1 VACRASLLQGI
12 TKSLENTFPYL
23 YFTFFFLNSD
33 KFSLISP
40 FYPQLNIPP
49 SFYFSL
55 PLFSFPLF
63 SFPSEFPTNFLH
75 SFVLTVYTMK
85 VTRLQLGVY
94 ANQQSFCLYLFP
106 LVASSLS
113 VSSQNGQ
120 DLPSRTTHLPFYRLR
135 DIDAIFFDSQ
145 ETGYILKSRKIPQI
159 YFDTPGYCFHE
170 RSGDVYL
177 AARAIKDTGTRL
189 GNHLLAEFCKYG
201 QTEIIS
207 GMADKLLESVDVN
220 RTPGVLDAE
229 FEFFTLDSTY
239 TPTTSPISNNNP
251 HIRSPNNLNPSISN
265 GHLSPPPTIG
275 RKRMSLEAVLD
286 NDDNTN
292 NRRYASSVTSP
303 VERTVSPV
311 GSDRGTPTIKQEPSP
326 SYSGSENSNP
336 SSPNQ
341 SPRSPHSPSS
351 PLASGEVI
359 DEENRMRK
367 RRRVAVQPAIGSNNI
382 KVTNNPEVM
391 EQVRNT
397 LKLKQQQKA
406 IIEARQQQA
415 QQQML
420 QQQNFVDRR
429 HTSQGTWESNRTS
442 NTLSKR
448 NSASNRSNRNSRNL
462 SVFAPPYNDISS
474 LSSSASPG
482 VSKVRG
488 QNSAG
493 LTNNRQPPM
502 TAPIPINRSAP
513 NKQNV
518 SGFPLSANSAF
529 RPTSQSLNTHSAS
542 TSASINGLISPHN
555 IEDVRSNSVSSSPLT
570 LPSPSPRLS
579 RISKSVTSPMSHANG
594 EQQSKE
600 SFINLFES
608 FYDTVADTRSLKTT
622 LEDQIRK
629 TTTLLQT
636 LQASGSMIESLVRGH
651 FREMQREVVKDLMTL
666 EKRLSKVE
674 ERMRSS
680 AAVVGMSPSPP
691 LDPDRRLS
699 DISTA
704 SSDMGYS
711 HNKNTSAFAQN
722 ANNSS
727 SQYSSVSQ
735 LTHSSPPLSSVSSHS
750 NADESQP
757 KDYEYILKAL
767 KARLESLERRMSVP

>member
-1 VACRASLLQGI
+1 
-12 TKSLENTFPYL
+12 
-23 YFTFFFLNSD
+23 
-33 KFSLISP
+33 
-40 FYPQLNIPP
+40 
-49 SFYFSL
+49 
-55 PLFSFPLF
+55 
-63 SFPSEFPTNFLH
+63 
-75 SFVLTVYTMK
+75 MK

-94 ANQQSFCLYLFP
+94 ANQQPFCLYLFP
-106 LVASSLS
+106 LVTSSPS

-120 DLPSRTTHLPFYRLR
+120 DSPSRTTHQLFYRLR
-135 DIDAIFFDSQ
+135 DIDAIFFESQ
-145 ETGYILKSRKIPQI
+145 EIGYILKSGKIPQI
-159 YFDTPGYCFHE
+159 YFDTPGYCFRE
-170 RSGDVYL
+170 RSSDVYL

-189 GNHLLAEFCKYG
+189 GNHLLAEFCKYS

-207 GMADKLLESVDVN
+207 GMANKLLESVDVT
-220 RTPGVLDAE
+220 RTSVLDAE
-229 FEFFTLDSTY
+229 FEFIPLDSTY
-239 TPTTSPISNNNP
+239 TPTTSPISNNTP
-251 HIRSPNNLNPSISN
+251 LIRSPNNLNSSTSN
-265 GHLSPPPTIG
+265 GHLSPPPTNG

-292 NRRYASSVTSP
+292 NRRYASTLTSP
-303 VERTVSPV
+303 VERIVSPV

-326 SYSGSENSNP
+326 SYSGSENSNL

-351 PLASGEVI
+351 PLVSGEV

-367 RRRVAVQPAIGSNNI
+367 RRRVAVPPAIGSNNI

-420 QQQNFVDRR
+420 QQQNFADRR
-429 HTSQGTWESNRTS
+429 HTSQSAWESNRTT

-448 NSASNRSNRNSRNL
+448 TSVSNRSNRNSRNL

-474 LSSSASPG
+474 LSSTSPG
-482 VSKVRG
+482 ISKARG

-493 LTNNRQPPM
+493 LTNNRQPM
-502 TAPIPINRSAP
+502 TAPITLNRSAP

-529 RPTSQSLNTHSAS
+529 RPTSQSQTLNTHSAS

-555 IEDVRSNSVSSSPLT
+555 IEDIRSNSVSSSPLP
-570 LPSPSPRLS
+570 LPSPIPRLS
-579 RISKSVTSPMSHANG
+579 RISKSVTSPMSHTNG
-594 EQQSKE
+594 EQPSKE
-600 SFINLFES
+600 SFIHLFDS

-674 ERMRSS
+674 ERMRSG

-699 DISTA
+699 DISSA

-711 HNKNTSAFAQN
+711 HNKNTSTFAQST
-722 ANNSS
+722 NNSS
-727 SQYSSVSQ
+727 TQYSSISQ
-735 LTHSSPPLSSVSSHS
+735 PTHSSPPLSSVSSHS
-750 NADESQP
+750 NAEESQP

>member
-1 VACRASLLQGI
+1 
-12 TKSLENTFPYL
+12 
-23 YFTFFFLNSD
+23 
-33 KFSLISP
+33 
-40 FYPQLNIPP
+40 
-49 SFYFSL
+49 
-55 PLFSFPLF
+55 
-63 SFPSEFPTNFLH
+63 
-75 SFVLTVYTMK
+75 MK
-85 VTRLQLGVY
+85 VTRLQIGVY
-94 ANQQSFCLYLFP
+94 ANQQPFYLYLFP
-106 LVASSLS
+106 LV
-113 VSSQNGQ
+113 VSSPLLSSPTGQNF
-120 DLPSRTTHLPFYRLR
+120 PTHQLFYRLK
-135 DIDAIFFDSQ
+135 DIESIFFESNERDYMYNS
-145 ETGYILKSRKIPQI
+145 GKIPQI

-170 RSGDVYL
+170 RSGDIYL
-177 AARAIKDTGTRL
+177 AARAISETGTSL

-201 QTEIIS
+201 RKEIIS
-207 GMADKLLESVDVN
+207 GIADKLLESVDVT
-220 RTPGVLDAE
+220 RTLDVE

-239 TPTTSPISNNNP
+239 TPTMSPISNNTP
-251 HIRSPNNLNPSISN
+251 HIRSPSNLNSSTPN
-265 GHLSPPPTIG
+265 GHLSPPPTNG

-292 NRRYASSVTSP
+292 NRRYASSVASP

-311 GSDRGTPTIKQEPSP
+311 GSDRGAPTIKQEPSP
-326 SYSGSENSNP
+326 SYSGSGNSNP

-367 RRRVAVQPAIGSNNI
+367 RRRVTVQPTIGSNNI

-420 QQQNFVDRR
+420 QQQTFADRR
-429 HTSQGTWESNRTS
+429 HTSQSTWESNRTS

-448 NSASNRSNRNSRNL
+448 NSVSNRSNRNSRNL
-462 SVFAPPYNDISS
+462 SVFAPPYNNISG
-474 LSSSASPG
+474 LSSASPG
-482 VSKVRG
+482 ISKARG

-502 TAPIPINRSAP
+502 TAPIPINRSAS
-513 NKQNV
+513 NKQSV

-529 RPTSQSLNTHSAS
+529 RPAN
-542 TSASINGLISPHN
+542 HN
-555 IEDVRSNSVSSSPLT
+555 DVRPNSVSSSPLP
-570 LPSPSPRLS
+570 LPSPSTRLP
-579 RISKSVTSPMSHANG
+579 RISKPVTSPMLHMSG
-594 EQQSKE
+594 EQSSKE
-600 SFINLFES
+600 SFMQLFDT

-622 LEDQIRK
+622 LEEQIRK

-680 AAVVGMSPSPP
+680 TAITGMSPSPP

-699 DISTA
+699 DSSTA
-704 SSDMGYS
+704 SSDMGYN
-711 HNKNTSAFAQN
+711 HNKNTATFSQH
-722 ANNSS
+722 ANNCSP
-727 SQYSSVSQ
+727 QYSSVNQ
-735 LTHSSPPLSSVSSHS
+735 LTHSSPPLSSVSSNS
-750 NADESQP
+750 NAEESQP

>member
-1 VACRASLLQGI
+1 
-12 TKSLENTFPYL
+12 
-23 YFTFFFLNSD
+23 
-33 KFSLISP
+33 
-40 FYPQLNIPP
+40 
-49 SFYFSL
+49 
-55 PLFSFPLF
+55 
-63 SFPSEFPTNFLH
+63 
-75 SFVLTVYTMK
+75 MK
-85 VTRLQLGVY
+85 VIRLQLGVY
-94 ANQQSFCLYLFP
+94 ANQQPFCLYLFP
-106 LVASSLS
+106 LVASSPS

-120 DLPSRTTHLPFYRLR
+120 DLPSHQPFYRLR
-135 DIDAIFFDSQ
+135 DIDAIFFESH
-145 ETGYILKSRKIPQI
+145 ETGYILKSKKIPQI
-159 YFDTPGYCFHE
+159 YFDTPGYCLHE

-189 GNHLLAEFCKYG
+189 GNHLLAEFCKYS
-201 QTEIIS
+201 QAEIIL
-207 GMADKLLESVDVN
+207 GMADKLLEN
-220 RTPGVLDAE
+220 ANITRTPGVLESE

-239 TPTTSPISNNNP
+239 TPTSSPISSNTP
-251 HIRSPNNLNPSISN
+251 HIRSPNNLNPSTSN
-265 GHLSPPPTIG
+265 GHLSPPPMIG

-286 NDDNTN
+286 NDDNTD
-292 NRRYASSVTSP
+292 NRRYASNVTSP

-311 GSDRGTPTIKQEPSP
+311 GSDRGAPTIKQEPSP

-351 PLASGEVI
+351 PLVSGEVI
-359 DEENRMRK
+359 NEENRMRK
-367 RRRVAVQPAIGSNNI
+367 RRRVTVQPAIGSNNI

-429 HTSQGTWESNRTS
+429 QGTWESNRTS

-448 NSASNRSNRNSRNL
+448 NSRSNRNSRNL

-493 LTNNRQPPM
+493 LINSRQPPM

-529 RPTSQSLNTHSAS
+529 RPTSHSQSLNTHSAS

-555 IEDVRSNSVSSSPLT
+555 IDDVRPNSAASSPLP
-570 LPSPSPRLS
+570 LPSPSPRFS
-579 RISKSVTSPMSHANG
+579 RVSKSVASPTSHTNG

-608 FYDTVADTRSLKTT
+608 FYDTVADTRSLKVT

-651 FREMQREVVKDLMTL
+651 FREMQREVVKDLMAL

-674 ERMRSS
+674 ERIRSS
-680 AAVVGMSPSPP
+680 STVVGMSPSPP

-711 HNKNTSAFAQN
+711 HNKNTSTFVQN
-722 ANNSS
+722 ANSS
-727 SQYSSVSQ
+727 SPQFSSVNQ
-735 LTHSSPPLSSVSSHS
+735 LTHSSPPLSSVSSNS
-750 NADESQP
+750 NAEESQP
-757 KDYEYILKAL
+757 KDYEYILKTL

>member
-1 VACRASLLQGI
+1 
-12 TKSLENTFPYL
+12 
-23 YFTFFFLNSD
+23 
-33 KFSLISP
+33 
-40 FYPQLNIPP
+40 
-49 SFYFSL
+49 
-55 PLFSFPLF
+55 
-63 SFPSEFPTNFLH
+63 
-75 SFVLTVYTMK
+75 MK
-85 VTRLQLGVY
+85 VTKLQIGVY
-94 ANQQSFCLYLFP
+94 ANQQPFCLYLFP
-106 LVASSLS
+106 LVAASPSLS
-113 VSSQNGQ
+113 APTVQ
-120 DLPSRTTHLPFYRLR
+120 DFPSHQPFYRLR
-135 DIDAIFFDSQ
+135 DIDAIFFESN
-145 ETGYILKSRKIPQI
+145 ETGYILKSRGIPQI
-159 YFDTPGYCFHE
+159 YFDTPGYCFYE

-177 AARAIKDTGTRL
+177 AARAISDTGTRL
-189 GNHLLAEFCKYG
+189 GNPLLAEFCKYG
-201 QTEIIS
+201 RNEITS
-207 GMADKLLESVDVN
+207 GMADKLLESVDVT
-220 RTPGVLDAE
+220 RTPSVLDIE
-229 FEFFTLDSTY
+229 FEFFAVNA
-239 TPTTSPISNNNP
+239 PTMSPISNNTP
-251 HIRSPNNLNPSISN
+251 HIRSPNNLNSSTSN
-265 GHLSPPPTIG
+265 GHLSPPPTNG

-292 NRRYASSVTSP
+292 SRRYASSVTSP

-351 PLASGEVI
+351 PLASGEVV

-367 RRRVAVQPAIGSNNI
+367 RRRVTVQPAIGSNNI

-420 QQQNFVDRR
+420 QQTFVDRR

-462 SVFAPPYNDISS
+462 SVFAPPYNDISG
-474 LSSSASPG
+474 LSSASPG
-482 VSKVRG
+482 VSKARG

-493 LTNNRQPPM
+493 LINNRQPPM
-502 TAPIPINRSAP
+502 TAPIPINRSAS

-529 RPTSQSLNTHSAS
+529 RPTSHSQSLNTHSAS

-555 IEDVRSNSVSSSPLT
+555 IEDVRPNSVTSSPLL
-570 LPSPSPRLS
+570 LPSPSSRLP
-579 RISKSVTSPMSHANG
+579 RISKSVTSPMLHTNG
-594 EQQSKE
+594 EQPSKE
-600 SFINLFES
+600 SFMQLFDT

-622 LEDQIRK
+622 LEEQIRK

-680 AAVVGMSPSPP
+680 TAITGMSPSPP

-711 HNKNTSAFAQN
+711 HNKNTVAFSQN
-722 ANNSS
+722 ANKSS
-727 SQYSSVSQ
+727 SQYSSI
-735 LTHSSPPLSSVSSHS
+735 THSSPPLSSASSHS
-750 NADESQP
+750 NAEESQP